1 MYIPKHTA
9 VNEREDI
16 FEIIENNSFAILIT
30 HSGKRLNAAHIPI
43 LLERNEG
50 EFGTLYGHI
59 AAANDLFSEIDTEA
73 LAIFSG
79 PHSYISSSWYETD
92 QSVPTWNYVSAH
104 AYGYVEMLNENEDKL
119 KVVNRLVSF
128 YEPEDSGYSTA
139 SLNNDYLKGL
149 IKGITAFRMKITK
162 LEGKKKL
169 SQNHTVERQKLVA
182 AKLSASDDQ
191 YTRAIAELMKKNLRD
206 NHDRES

>member
-9 VNEREDI
+9 ITEKDEI

-30 HSGKRLNAAHIPI
+30 HSGKSLNAAHIPI
-43 LLERNEG
+43 LLDRNEG
-50 EFGTLYGHI
+50 ELGTLYGHI
-59 AAANDLFSEIDTEA
+59 AAANDLFAEIDTDV

-79 PHSYISSSWYETD
+79 PHKYISSSWYETD

-104 AYGYVEMLNENEDKL
+104 AYGPVEIISENSDKFD
-119 KVVNRLVSF
+119 VVNKLVSYF
-128 YEPEDSGYSTA
+128 ETGGSTYSTA

-149 IKGITAFRMKITK
+149 IKGITAFRMKITR

-169 SQNHTVERQKLVA
+169 SQNHSKERQGLVVSKLA
-182 AKLSASDDQ
+182 EMDDDNA
-191 YTRAIAELMKKNLRD
+191 REIAEMMKKNLKK
-206 NHDRES
+206 